1 MQKPERP
8 AHKIFSLA
16 VKELRKY
23 FLPPH
28 EEMLLCSTYFRMFY
42 LSQPITGLLTKTSQL
57 FSGRVTFQLSI
68 CTGWTINEYPAIANT
83 FSLAEILLP
92 AASP

>member
-28 EEMLLCSTYFRMFY
+28 EEMLFCSTYFRMFY

-57 FSGRVTFQLSI
+57 FSGRVNYKFSFGCGL
-68 CTGWTINEYPAIANT
+68 TIFKHRHTAKP
-83 FSLAEILLP
+83 
-92 AASP
+92 

>member
-28 EEMLLCSTYFRMFY
+28 EEMLFCSTYFRMFY

-57 FSGRVTFQLSI
+57 FSGRVISEPALLRSE
-68 CTGWTINEYPAIANT
+68 TGVQECDATV
-83 FSLAEILLP
+83 
-92 AASP
+92 AS

>member
-28 EEMLLCSTYFRMFY
+28 EEMLFCSTYFRMFY

-57 FSGRVTFQLSI
+57 FSGRVNFHTSI
-68 CTGWTINEYPAIANT
+68 CTG
-83 FSLAEILLP
+83 LDVH
-92 AASP
+92 

>member
-28 EEMLLCSTYFRMFY
+28 GEMIFCSTYFRMFY
-42 LSQPITGLLTKTSQL
+42 LSQLITGLLTKPVN
-57 FSGRVTFQLSI
+57 FFQDGS
-68 CTGWTINEYPAIANT
+68 
-83 FSLAEILLP
+83 
-92 AASP
+92 